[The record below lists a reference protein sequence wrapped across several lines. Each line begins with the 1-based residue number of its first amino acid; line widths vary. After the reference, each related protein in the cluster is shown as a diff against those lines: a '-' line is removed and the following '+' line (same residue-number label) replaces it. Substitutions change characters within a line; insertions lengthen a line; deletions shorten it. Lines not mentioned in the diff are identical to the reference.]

1 MRPGPR
7 KTISV
12 TMEKALW
19 EKIALLAQKEAR
31 TKSGQIRQMLKELL
45 RERGE
50 WSDGGRGDS

>member
-1 MRPGPR
+1 MRAGPR

-50 WSDGGRGDS
+50 WSDGGTGDS

>member
-1 MRPGPR
+1 MRPGPK

-12 TMEKALW
+12 TMEEALW
-19 EKIALLAQKEAR
+19 KKIALLAQKEAR

>member
-19 EKIALLAQKEAR
+19 EKIAMLAKKEAR

-50 WSDGGRGDS
+50 WS

>member
-7 KTISV
+7 KTVSV
-12 TMEKALW
+12 TMEEALW
-19 EKIALLAQKEAR
+19 KKIASLAQKEAR

-50 WSDGGRGDS
+50 WSDGGTGDS

>member
-7 KTISV
+7 KTVSV
-12 TMEKALW
+12 TMEEVLW
-19 EKIALLAQKEAR
+19 KKIAAWAQTEAR

-50 WSDGGRGDS
+50 WSDRGTGDT

>member
-1 MRPGPR
+1 
-7 KTISV
+7 
-12 TMEKALW
+12 MEKALW